1 MMPIAPPAIE
11 IAPPAQT
18 NKAPRNG
25 LSTFYVVRYS
35 CDVTD
40 AILIP
45 LPYNEWRHIEI
56 AFMRQADTTFSKR
69 YCAMPTLN
77 VKLSLIG

>member
-1 MMPIAPPAIE
+1 M
-11 IAPPAQT
+11 T
-18 NKAPRNG
+18 SY
-25 LSTFYVVRYS
+25 STKEQRPWKPFYVVRYS

-45 LPYNEWRHIEI
+45 LLYDEFRHIEI
-56 AFMRQADTTFSKR
+56 AFMRQADTTFPKR

-77 VKLSLIG
+77 IKLSLIGCFKSA